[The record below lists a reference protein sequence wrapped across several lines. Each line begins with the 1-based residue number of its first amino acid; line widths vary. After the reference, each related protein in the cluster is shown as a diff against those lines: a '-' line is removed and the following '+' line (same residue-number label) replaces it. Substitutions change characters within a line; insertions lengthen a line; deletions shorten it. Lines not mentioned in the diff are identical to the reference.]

1 VNAITTTEA
10 TERATTTE
18 IPWEGLR
25 GTVTG
30 RLHLPDDPDFAAVS
44 TPWVVNVP
52 QRPAAVLE
60 VADTH
65 DVVAA
70 VQFANE
76 HGVALSAQPRGHAAR
91 TTLDDTLLLRTRALD
106 SIDVDIQRGTA
117 RVGAGVKWGELMARL
132 DGTGLVALCGS
143 NPDPSVVGL
152 TLGGG
157 VSWFT
162 RKYGFTANS
171 VVSFEVVD
179 PCGDLVTVTRASDP
193 DLFWALRGGGGDFG
207 IVVSVELALMLAPSI
222 YGGKLMWAVEHAG
235 AVLKAFRD
243 LALTAP
249 DELTVWGHVY
259 HFPPLPDLPEP
270 IRGRSFVGVA
280 FTHLGS
286 AAEAEALIKP
296 LRDAAPVQLDLV
308 GPVPPRAMGE
318 VAQEPTEPMPSLE
331 FGTLLTGLDEA
342 AIDRIVAV
350 VGDRERCPL
359 IVTQLRG
366 LGGGF
371 ARTSPA
377 AGAVAAVQEPFQL
390 FAVGVPAVPELARAI
405 PAAFAAL
412 AGAVEGLATGHA
424 MPNFTP
430 DGSPNSVCYP
440 PETLERLRRIKLER
454 DPKGIIRSN
463 KPVLG
468 E

>member
-1 VNAITTTEA
+1 VNAITTTETVA
-10 TERATTTE
+10 PDLTTE
-18 IPWEGLR
+18 IPWDRLR
-25 GTVTG
+25 GTVSG
-30 RLHLPDDPDFAAVS
+30 RLHLPGDAEWVAVS
-44 TPWVVNVP
+44 TPWIVNVP

-60 VADTH
+60 VADPQ
-65 DVVAA
+65 DVVTAVRFAA
-70 VQFANE
+70 D
-76 HGVALSAQPRGHAAR
+76 HGIAVTAQPRGHAAR
-91 TTLDDTLLLRTRALD
+91 TTLDGALLLRTRALD
-106 SIDVDIQRGTA
+106 TIDVDIQRGTA

-171 VVSFEVVD
+171 VVSFDVVD
-179 PCGDLVTVTRASDP
+179 PCGDLVTVTRTSDP

-207 IVVSVELALMLAPSI
+207 IVVSIELALMLAPSV
-222 YGGKLMWAVEHAG
+222 YGGKILWPVEHAA

-249 DELTVWGHVY
+249 DELSIWGHVW
-259 HFPPLPDLPEP
+259 HFPPLPELPEP
-270 IRGRSFVGVA
+270 IRGRSFVGVVL
-280 FTHLGS
+280 THLGT
-286 AAEAEALIKP
+286 AAEAEALLRP
-296 LRDAAPVQLDLV
+296 LRDAAPVAFDLV
-308 GPVPPRAMGE
+308 GPVPPSGMGM

-331 FGTLLTGLDEA
+331 YATTLTELDDA

-350 VGDRERCPL
+350 VGDRERSPL

-371 ARTSPA
+371 ARTSPGS
-377 AGAVAAVQEPFQL
+377 GAVAPVEEPFQL
-390 FAVGVPAVPELARAI
+390 FAVGVPAVPELAQAI
-405 PAAFAAL
+405 PAAFRAL
-412 AGAVEGLATGHA
+412 DEAVEGLATGHA

-430 DGSPNSVCYP
+430 DGAPNSVCYP

-454 DPKGIIRSN
+454 DPQGTIRSN

-468 E
+468 D